1 MVTHSLLT
9 DNYLIKLKCHCVH
22 KLSISS
28 WRVYSNAELNF
39 PYSAGWE
46 SLDDTSLLG
55 ELDLHVLYDSGG
67 SPVGQYAQID
77 FSKSELAPTLA
88 TLHCPWVCVDL
99 LACS

>member
-9 DNYLIKLKCHCVH
+9 DNYLIKLKCHCVYR
-22 KLSISS
+22 LSISW

-55 ELDLHVLYDSGG
+55 ELDLHVLR
-67 SPVGQYAQID
+67 
-77 FSKSELAPTLA
+77 
-88 TLHCPWVCVDL
+88 
-99 LACS
+99 